1 MCTFNSQYVKILIHW
16 SSVLKDDGG
25 WAKPGVR
32 IATNCFS
39 SAEVGLLVNILKKK
53 FNLDCTIQLLKDSG
67 NYSIYI
73 KGSSVPTLREI
84 VSPYMHSSMKYK
96 LGL

>member
-1 MCTFNSQYVKILIHW
+1 MT
-16 SSVLKDDGG
+16 DDGG

-32 IATNCFS
+32 IATNSFS
-39 SAEVGLLVNILKKK
+39 FAENELLVNILKRK
-53 FNLDCTIQLLKDSG
+53 FNLDCTIQTLKVSG

-73 KGSSVPTLREI
+73 KSSSVPTLREI
-84 VSPYMHSSMKYK
+84 VLPHIHLSMKYK

>member
-1 MCTFNSQYVKILIHW
+1 MTDCSDE
-16 SSVLKDDGG
+16 DDGG

-32 IATNCFS
+32 IATNSFTY
-39 SAEVGLLVNILKKK
+39 AEIELLVNILKKK
-53 FNLDCTIQLLKDSG
+53 FNLDCTIQLLKASPSGTSRRGPWGSG

-73 KGSSVPTLREI
+73 KSSSVPTLREI
-84 VSPYMHSSMKYK
+84 VLPHMHSSMKYK

>member
-16 SSVLKDDGG
+16 SSILKDDGG

-32 IATNCFS
+32 IAANCFS
-39 SAEVGLLVNILKKK
+39 LDEVKLLVKILKDK
-53 FNLDCTIQLLKDSG
+53 FDLDCTIQTLKASG

-73 KGSSVPTLREI
+73 KSSSIPTLREI
-84 VSPYMHSSMKYK
+84 LLPHMHPSMKYK